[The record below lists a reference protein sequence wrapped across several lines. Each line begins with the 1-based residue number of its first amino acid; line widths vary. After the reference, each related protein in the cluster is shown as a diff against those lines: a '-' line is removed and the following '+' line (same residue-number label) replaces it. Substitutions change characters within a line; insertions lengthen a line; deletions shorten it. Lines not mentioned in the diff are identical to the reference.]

1 MAGRKKLRRGI
12 YLLPTLFTTGNLCA
26 GFFSLIEA
34 ARGRYE
40 TAALLIILAG
50 LLDGLD
56 GRIARMTGTTSEFGV
71 EFDSLADIASFGIAP
86 AFLAY
91 QWALAPF
98 HRVGWLVAFLFV
110 ACAATR
116 LARFNIQG
124 PTTDKRFFVGL
135 PSPAAAGTVA
145 SVAFAFPEPPSHLG
159 ASVLVGA
166 LVAAAALL
174 MVSHVRYRSFKNVD
188 LKSPRSYL
196 SVLVIVA
203 AIVVV
208 LVHPRSIMALAAL
221 YLASGPAA
229 WLAGALTRGRPSHP
243 EESPGAGTEGAAHGP
258 IARS

>member
-12 YLLPTLFTTGNLCA
+12 YLLPTLFTTGNLCC
-26 GFFSLIEA
+26 GFFSLIQS
-34 ARGRYE
+34 ARGHYE

-50 LLDGLD
+50 VLDGLD
-56 GRIARMTGTTSEFGV
+56 GRIARLTGTTSEFGV

-91 QWALAPF
+91 EWALVPF

-116 LARFNIQG
+116 LARFNLQHG
-124 PTTDKRFFVGL
+124 TADKRFFAGL

-145 SVAFAFPEPPSHLG
+145 SAAFAFPEPPTHLG
-159 ASVLVGA
+159 ASVLIGL

-174 MVSHVRYRSFKNVD
+174 MVSHVRYRSFKNID
-188 LKSPRSYL
+188 LRSPRSYL
-196 SVLVIVA
+196 TVLLIVA

-208 LVHPRSIMALAAL
+208 LVHPRSLLIIAGI
-221 YLASGPAA
+221 YLVWGPAI
-229 WLAGALTRGRPSHP
+229 WLSGWLNRTRGAAADSATAAAR
-243 EESPGAGTEGAAHGP
+243 EEALHGP
-258 IARS
+258 PAR